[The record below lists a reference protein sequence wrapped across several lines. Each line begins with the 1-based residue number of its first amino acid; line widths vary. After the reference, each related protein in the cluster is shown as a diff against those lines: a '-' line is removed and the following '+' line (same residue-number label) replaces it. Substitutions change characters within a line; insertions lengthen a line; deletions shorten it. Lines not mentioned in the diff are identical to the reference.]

1 MYTQRTIILKYQ
13 DKEKCTRCRV
23 AMKKVALTFK
33 DNKVIEVHKCPTCGY
48 KKYKEE
54 KSYYAS

>member
-1 MYTQRTIILKYQ
+1 
-13 DKEKCTRCRV
+13 
-23 AMKKVALTFK
+23 MKKVALTFK
-33 DNKVIEVHKCPTCGY
+33 ENKVIDVHKCPTCGY